1 MPHRIGRHEDI
12 GDGLLRLIR
21 EDLAGIRQGLSS
33 DGPADERV
41 HRARQRLKRL
51 RTLMRV
57 FRPILG
63 AHAEPLKAA
72 LGQISR
78 LLAGARDADAA
89 VETARALREAAASR
103 PGNGFDGIL
112 AELARE
118 AKATHAASL
127 PVDAVCRRLTE
138 IEKHFAAIG
147 PIEDGAGLLADALTR
162 AYRRGRRARKR
173 ALESLATPDLH
184 RWRKAAK
191 DLWHLLRL
199 CRKRLPH
206 RAEALAGRL
215 ESLADLLGRDH
226 DHALLAERLALAPE
240 HDPALGLQLS
250 VIAGERRKLEA
261 EAIALGKDI
270 YRDKP
275 REFARR
281 MRLG

>member
-1 MPHRIGRHEDI
+1 MPHRIGKHEDI
-12 GDGLLRLIR
+12 GEGLFRLVG
-21 EDLAGIRQGLSS
+21 EDLAEIRQGFTSN
-33 DGPADERV
+33 GPEEERV

-51 RTLMRV
+51 RTLTRV
-57 FRPILG
+57 FRPVLG
-63 AHAEPLKAA
+63 EHGEPLKAA
-72 LGQISR
+72 LREISH

-89 VETARALREAAASR
+89 VETARALREAAANR
-103 PGNGFDGIL
+103 PGHGFDGVV

-127 PVDAVCRRLTE
+127 PVDNVLRRLGE
-138 IEKHFAAIG
+138 IEGHFAAIG
-147 PIEDGAGLLADALTR
+147 PVEDGAALLTQALAR
-162 AYRRGRRARKR
+162 AYRRGRRARSR

-184 RWRKAAK
+184 LWRKSAK

-199 CRKRLPH
+199 CRKRLPR
-206 RAEALAGRL
+206 RAETLTGRL
-215 ESLADLLGRDH
+215 ERLADLLGRDH
-226 DHALLAERLALAPE
+226 DYALLAERLALAPQ

-261 EAIALGKDI
+261 EAIALGDEI

-275 REFARR
+275 KEFARR